1 MAKGNA
7 IIGDFSGKLGN
18 LVAYSI
24 RGTQLLRV
32 YQPKVYN
39 PRTARQQWSRDA
51 FNLVRQMMHALIPTL
66 KEGFQGVDPVYTYQ
80 IGIGRNIRAVSGT
93 TPVLDYSL
101 VRVSEGNAP
110 SASFGAPSGTQGTSV
125 SFSVTTTPACFT
137 DPAGNPVNYGI
148 VGVAYAP
155 DAGASSMAA
164 TVLKSDGTVEIPIPP
179 AWSGLRVHVYAFGV
193 QFTDS
198 ANGITTNAIPWKRG
212 GRVSP
217 SSYLGQTA
225 IA

>member
-18 LVAYSI
+18 VVAYTI
-24 RGTQLLRV
+24 RGVQLIRV

-39 PRTARQQWSRDA
+39 PQTARQQWSRQA
-51 FNLVRQMMHALIPTL
+51 FNLVRQMMHSLIPTL
-66 KEGFQGVDPVYTYQ
+66 KEGYQNVNPVYTYQ
-80 IGIGRNIRAVSGT
+80 IGIGRNIRAVSGV

-110 SASFGAPSGTQGTSV
+110 SASFGAPTGTQGTSV
-125 SFSVTTTPACFT
+125 SFSVTTTPDCFT
-137 DPAGNPVNYGI
+137 DPAGNAVNYGI
-148 VGVAYAP
+148 VAVAYAP
-155 DAGASSMAA
+155 DAGASSMVA
-164 TVLKSDGTVEIPIPP
+164 TVITGDSNVSIPIPP

-198 ANGITTNAIPWKRG
+198 ANGINTSAIPWKRG

-217 SSYLGQTA
+217 STYIGQTT

>member
-18 LVAYSI
+18 VVAYTI
-24 RGTQLLRV
+24 RGEQLLRV

-39 PRTARQQWSRDA
+39 PQTARQQWSRQA
-51 FNLVRQMMHALIPTL
+51 FNMVRHMMHTLIPTL
-66 KEGFQGVDPVYTYQ
+66 KEGFQGVNPVYTYQ

-110 SASFGAPSGTQGTSV
+110 SASFGAPTGTQGTSV
-125 SFSVTTTPACFT
+125 SFSVTTTLDCYT
-137 DPAGNPVNYGI
+137 DPAGNAVNYGI
-148 VGVAYAP
+148 VAVAYAP
-155 DAGASSMAA
+155 DAEASSMVAS
-164 TVLKSDGTVEIPIPP
+164 VINDDSDVSIPIPP

-198 ANGITTNAIPWKRG
+198 ANGVKTNAIPWKRG

-217 SSYLGQTA
+217 STYLGSTT